1 MDKNHKILVL
11 GAAGFI
17 GTNIVEQ
24 YLDFGSEVI
33 GIDIKR
39 SVIKNKNYVHKVE
52 CIFEHDFSKYD
63 GKWTVIHL
71 AARTDLNGV
80 DLADYRV
87 NFTFPESLIDFV
99 KITVSKFIYFSSQ
112 LVHGYGRESQSYY
125 NANTFYGTSKALGES
140 IVLREFL
147 NSYIVRPSSVWGPY
161 MSKPYIEFFQII
173 KRFKILPVSKS
184 FEVPKSFYFVGN
196 IVTDLESLD
205 RQVSYLTNEPVL
217 LTKWMALVGH
227 NRAKKINI
235 SRGLTKLIFMT
246 GSYLKVKGLNLRRY
260 ENMTTST
267 EITEFIELTE
277 KKMIL
282 GIEETWRWYE
292 NK

>member
-1 MDKNHKILVL
+1 MDRTNKILVL

-24 YLDFGSEVI
+24 YLDLGSEVV
-33 GIDIKR
+33 GIDIK
-39 SVIKNKNYVHKVE
+39 SSLIKHNHYVHKVE
-52 CIFEHDFSKYD
+52 CIFQHDFSKYD
-63 GKWTVIHL
+63 GSWTVIHL
-71 AARTDLNGV
+71 VARTDLNGV

-99 KITVSKFIYFSSQ
+99 KITASKFIYFSSQ
-112 LVHGYGRESQSYY
+112 LVHAYGRESRSYY
-125 NANTFYGTSKALGES
+125 NANTFYGASKALGES
-140 IVLREFL
+140 IVLKEFL
-147 NSYIVRPSSVWGPY
+147 NSYVVRPSSVWGPH
-161 MSKPYIEFFQII
+161 MSKPYIEFFHII

-205 RQVSYLTNEPVL
+205 REVTYLTNEPIM
-217 LTKWMALVGH
+217 LTKWMALVGQK
-227 NRAKKINI
+227 RAKKLNIN
-235 SRGLTKLIFMT
+235 RGLTKLIFT
-246 GSYLKVKGLNLRRY
+246 IGSSLKVKGLNMRRY

-267 EITEFIELTE
+267 EILEFIELSE
-277 KKMIL
+277 KKIIS